1 MSIDIHLFC
10 ISAGNS
16 LWKAIRSV
24 SHLIR
29 IDVRFV
35 FIEYFKLLD
44 QSIESFGIVFG
55 NIKLNAGSVEG
66 KDVREGEIDQVA
78 DWFGEID
85 QLVEHLLDIRF
96 KGGPEAGKKR
106 GIGNFGE
113 AAKSR
118 NSLQRPRKRMSRESA
133 GMEKIF

>member
-1 MSIDIHLFC
+1 M
-10 ISAGNS
+10 
-16 LWKAIRSV
+16 
-24 SHLIR
+24 
-29 IDVRFV
+29 
-35 FIEYFKLLD
+35 
-44 QSIESFGIVFG
+44 GIVFG

-66 KDVREGEIDQVA
+66 KDVRKRGIDQVA

-96 KGGPEAGKKR
+96 KGSPEAGKR
-106 GIGNFGE
+106 GASGTLE
-113 AAKSR
+113 KPQKSR

>member
-1 MSIDIHLFC
+1 MIPV
-10 ISAGNS
+10 ISLKSFNQG
-16 LWKAIRSV
+16 V
-24 SHLIR
+24 
-29 IDVRFV
+29 
-35 FIEYFKLLD
+35 
-44 QSIESFGIVFG
+44 ESFGIVFG

-66 KDVREGEIDQVA
+66 KDVRKRGIDQVA

-113 AAKSR
+113 AAEVPQFPAEAKEKDE
-118 NSLQRPRKRMSRESA
+118 QRV
-133 GMEKIF
+133 